1 MVFTWANDRVICM
14 WTTFQS
20 LGFFNSL
27 QLCKVEITKSSLENI
42 AIQFYILSKQK
53 EIIKNGILVTKFDI
67 FTKCKI
73 EMIKVVYRNAKKR
86 TANMISQLSVE
97 WCRFTYSVILLVYFH
112 FHTCIN
118 RYLIWRCLKCELMIH
133 PAFKFNL

>member
-27 QLCKVEITKSSLENI
+27 QLCKVEITESSLENFI
-42 AIQFYILSKQK
+42 YCLNKKELSKTAS
-53 EIIKNGILVTKFDI
+53 LVTKFDI

-118 RYLIWRCLKCELMIH
+118 RYLIWSCLICEQMIH
-133 PAFKFNL
+133 LAFKLNL

>member
-27 QLCKVEITKSSLENI
+27 QLCKVEITESSSENI

-53 EIIKNGILVTKFDI
+53 EIIKTGILSYQVWHFQVLQ
-67 FTKCKI
+67 I

-97 WCRFTYSVILLVYFH
+97 WCRFTFSVILLVYFH

-118 RYLIWRCLKCELMIH
+118 RYLIWSCLICEQMIH
-133 PAFKFNL
+133 LAFKLNL

>member
-20 LGFFNSL
+20 PGFFNSL
-27 QLCKVEITKSSLENI
+27 QLCKVEITESSSENI

-53 EIIKNGILVTKFDI
+53 EIIKTGILSYQVWHFQVLQ
-67 FTKCKI
+67 I

-118 RYLIWRCLKCELMIH
+118 RYLIWRCLKCEPMIH
-133 PAFKFNL
+133 PAFKFDL

>member
-20 LGFFNSL
+20 LGLFNSL

-42 AIQFYILSKQK
+42 AIQFYILSKHK
-53 EIIKNGILVTKFDI
+53 EKNGNLVTKFDI

-97 WCRFTYSVILLVYFH
+97 WCRFTFSVILLVYFH
-112 FHTCIN
+112 FHTCRN
-118 RYLIWRCLKCELMIH
+118 RYLIWSCLICEQMIH
-133 PAFKFNL
+133 LAFKLNL

>member
-42 AIQFYILSKQK
+42 AIQFYILFKKK
-53 EIIKNGILVTKFDI
+53 EIIKNGIKFAI
-67 FTKCKI
+67 FSKCKI

-118 RYLIWRCLKCELMIH
+118 RYLIWSCLICEQMIH
-133 PAFKFNL
+133 LAFKLNL